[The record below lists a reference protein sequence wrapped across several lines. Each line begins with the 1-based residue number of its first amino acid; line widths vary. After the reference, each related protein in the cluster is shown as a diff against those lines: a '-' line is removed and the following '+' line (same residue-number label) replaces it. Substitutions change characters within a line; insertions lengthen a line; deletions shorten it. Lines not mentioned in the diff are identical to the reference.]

1 MCSSDLLSFSVPI
14 INFGALG
21 FAPREYCA
29 PAGDA
34 TPANS
39 AVAIAASIFFLGGY
53 YSVAATQRDPAIVD
67 WAIGA
72 VRAASISR
80 HATQTPPM
88 PLDVPEIVQAGAR
101 AYADRGCYGCHGAP
115 GVDWE
120 KFSEGLRP
128 DPPDLKEV
136 VEKREPR
143 ELFWVVANGIK
154 MTGMPAFGL
163 AGVSDPELW
172 AIVAFLKKL
181 PSVSP
186 DEFKAWV
193 GANPA
198 P

>member
-1 MCSSDLLSFSVPI
+1 M
-14 INFGALG
+14 
-21 FAPREYCA
+21 
-29 PAGDA
+29 PA
-34 TPANS
+34 
-39 AVAIAASIFFLGGY
+39 AVASKTAPLVLIHGDDDLGVSRRAKELYQQWCAELGGM
-53 YSVAATQRDPAIVD
+53 D
-67 WAIGA
+67 
-72 VRAASISR
+72 
-80 HATQTPPM
+80 H
-88 PLDVPEIVQAGAR
+88 EIVQAGAR

-128 DPPDLKEV
+128 DPPYLKEV

-172 AIVAFLKKL
+172 AIIAFLKKL

-193 GANPA
+193 DANPA